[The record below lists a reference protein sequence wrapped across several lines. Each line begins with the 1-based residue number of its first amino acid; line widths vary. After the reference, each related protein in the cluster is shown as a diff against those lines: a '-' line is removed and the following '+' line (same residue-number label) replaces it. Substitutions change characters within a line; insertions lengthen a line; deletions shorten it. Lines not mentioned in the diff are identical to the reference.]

1 MPIYIIA
8 IVFSFLFLHSS
19 FSMASEIYLP
29 RTGQTTSYATGDDG
43 AIKAGQPM
51 PSPRFTDN
59 GNGSITD
66 DLTGLIWLKNANCT
80 ETVGGVVKSSGALVW
95 ANALIW
101 SNSLAS
107 GKCGLTDGSTSGQ
120 WRLPTRKELR
130 TLIDASKYGP
140 ALPAGHPFSALQSAY
155 WTSTTNPG
163 DTSSAGLVDIMGDGH
178 ILSMGKTS
186 TYYVLPVRGG
196 Q

>member
-1 MPIYIIA
+1 MKIITFVLS
-8 IVFSFLFLHSS
+8 ILFACSALSY
-19 FSMASEIYLP
+19 ASEIILP
-29 RTGQTTSYATGDDG
+29 RTGQTSSYAAGDDG

-59 GNGSITD
+59 NGNGSVTD
-66 DLTGLIWLKNANCT
+66 NLTGLIWLKNANCT
-80 ETVGGVVKSSGALVW
+80 ETVGGVGKSSGALAW
-95 ANALIW
+95 ANALVW

-130 TLIDASKYGP
+130 SLIDASKYGP
-140 ALPAGHPFSALQSAY
+140 ALPTGHPFSAVLGAY

-163 DTSSAGLVDIMGDGH
+163 DTASAGLVDVSGDGD